1 MEEKKEVKESKSMHL
16 YKNLATFFISI
27 VIFLGAFTL
36 IQYQSTMD
44 SKKVN
49 EDVLAGLKDNEWAFI
64 NGKIH
69 SLRDEAKATTDLIA
83 ANIKRDILNYYGNDK
98 KKLTNDL
105 KNFDSDHHPIVNIFA
120 KNIVEYYLNGVQSD
134 GDDMWIGSRTGVISD
149 FSVDCSSLGR
159 TRTYEVE
166 ATLHSSPELATQA
179 ITRILKLDSS
189 LNGWQFTVPEKPE
202 YTVDNFTEANLRS
215 LYEKYG
221 LEALASFEF
230 LVTSYIDNRQDLKG
244 EFLVDERGM
253 LQNNGQIIV
262 NQGFKLVNQ
271 LKNDQEAMV
280 TLKNFSAQKELY
292 ISYINYGTLLKEV
305 LMIATFAM
313 TILIFIIGTTL
324 LNNRYELIIKEE
336 GECKE
341 TESEE

>member
-1 MEEKKEVKESKSMHL
+1 MEEKKESKSMHI
-16 YKNLATFFISI
+16 YKHLATFFISI

-44 SKKVN
+44 AKKVN
-49 EDVLAGLKDNEWAFI
+49 EDVLAGLQDNEWAFI
-64 NGKIH
+64 SGKIH
-69 SLRDEAKATTDLIA
+69 SLRDQAKSTTDLIA
-83 ANIKRDILNYYGNDK
+83 VNIKKDILDYYGNDK

-105 KNFDSDHHPIVNIFA
+105 KNFDSDDHPIVNIFA
-120 KNIVEYYLNGVQSD
+120 KNIVGYYLNGVQSD

-149 FSVDCSSLGR
+149 FSVDCSALGR
-159 TRTYEVE
+159 TRSYEAE
-166 ATLHSSPELATQA
+166 ATLHGSPDLAKQA

-202 YTVDNFTEANLRS
+202 YTVTNFTEANLRS
-215 LYEKYG
+215 LYEEYG

-244 EFLVDERGM
+244 EYLVDERGV

-271 LKNDQEAMV
+271 LKADQAAMV
-280 TLKNFSAQKELY
+280 ALKNFHSQKELY
-292 ISYINYGTLLKEV
+292 LSYINYGNLLRNI
-305 LMIATFAM
+305 LLISTFAM
-313 TILIFIIGTTL
+313 TILIFIIGTIL
-324 LNNRYELIIKEE
+324 LSQRYELIKEE
-336 GECKE
+336 EGQCFE
-341 TESEE
+341 TENEE